1 MAKLDLSYPNLLQVF
16 GEHAMKERTE
26 SRQFL
31 AWFLENYYRLE
42 ETELSDCICDGPY
55 DKGVDGLYVDD
66 HLGQIDI
73 FQARISKTD
82 KTLGD
87 VALKEFVGTLTQ
99 FSNASLVRDVAETTA
114 NKELAALI
122 KEARVAEKVDQRYLV
137 RGVFITNAVGDYNA
151 KTFLDSNDAITL
163 FDAVELERSYVPIS
177 RTDPINKP
185 ITFEIS
191 EVPHIDYPIDL
202 GVQMVIAPI
211 AASELLR
218 MEGIASGEL
227 FAWNVRQWLGKKTKV
242 NRDIAKSIAD
252 TTEHKYFPA
261 FHNGLTILCKTL
273 ELNKDAIT
281 INGYA
286 VVNGCQ
292 SLSGLYENKGRISE
306 DLRLLTKLISVAP
319 ETELAAKITDHTN
332 NQNGTTPRDLKSNNP
347 VQTRL
352 QSEIHAKYP
361 NQVYYRIKRG
371 EHPEWPSDRIIENEL
386 AAKCL
391 LAFDLK
397 DPASCHQGYKLFDEK
412 YADIFGRKEVTGDRI
427 VAVHD
432 VYETVLSSLAF
443 IKEENQLFAR
453 YRLTLFLIL
462 YLVREALNTDNTGR
476 TFCLNPTPFFE
487 EENGRDRIKGC
498 LKRLVKSV
506 IRPLDNEVTRLNK
519 PPDVFDYKR
528 QLKSPKAVDELCAT
542 VIGHYQVIL
551 DNGYAAPFSKQWES
565 TT

>member
-1 MAKLDLSYPNLLQVF
+1 
-16 GEHAMKERTE
+16 MKERTE

-42 ETELSDCICDGPY
+42 ETEVSDCICDGPH

-99 FSNASLVRDVAETTA
+99 FSDADLVQDVIETTT
-114 NKELAALI
+114 NKELAELI
-122 KEARVAEKVDQRYLV
+122 KEARVAEKVDEGYLV
-137 RGVFITNAVGDYNA
+137 RGVFITNAVGDHNA
-151 KTFLDSNDAITL
+151 TTFLGSNNTMTL
-163 FDAVELERSYVPIS
+163 FDAGKLERLYVPIS
-177 RTDPINKP
+177 RTDPINNP

-191 EVPHIDYPIDL
+191 GVPHIDYPIDA
-202 GVQMVIAPI
+202 GIQMVIAPI

-273 ELNKDAIT
+273 KLNKDAIT
-281 INGYA
+281 IDGYA

-292 SLSGLYENKGRISE
+292 SLSGLYENQSCVSP
-306 DLRLLTKLISVAP
+306 DLRLLTKLVSVAP
-319 ETELAAKITDHTN
+319 ETELANKITDHTN
-332 NQNGTTPRDLKSNNP
+332 NQNGTTHRDLKSNNP
-347 VQTRL
+347 IQTRL

-371 EHPEWPSDRIIENEL
+371 EHPEWSSDRIIENEL
-386 AAKCL
+386 SAKCL

-397 DPASCHQGYKLFDEK
+397 DPSSCHQGYKLFDEK
-412 YADIFGRKEVTGDRI
+412 YAGIFGRKEVTADRI
-427 VAVHD
+427 VVVHD
-432 VYETVLSSLAF
+432 VYATVLSSLAV

-453 YRLTLFLIL
+453 YTLTRFLLL
-462 YLVREALNTDNTGR
+462 YLIREALETDNTGR
-476 TFCLNPTPFFE
+476 KFCLDPSPFLE
-487 EENGRDRIKGC
+487 EVNGRDRLRVCIKN
-498 LKRLVKSV
+498 LVKSV
-506 IRPLDNEVTRLNK
+506 IRPLDNEVSRLNT

-528 QLKSPKAVDELCAT
+528 QLKSPNAVNELRAT
-542 VIGHYQVIL
+542 VIAHYQVIL
-551 DNGYAAPFSKQWES
+551 DNGYADPFSKQWES
-565 TT
+565 AT